1 MFWWV
6 ILAVALSVTA
16 WLGSGP
22 PPLSRL
28 KTVREPDSS
37 DRVSAWI
44 RGRWGRLIG
53 APGAPWREIAI
64 ACDLLGVG
72 LASGLPLRAA
82 LRMVVTELDT
92 AATGALRRTL
102 SEVDLGV
109 DEEAAWRTL
118 ADEPGWGP
126 VARDVARSVRSG
138 MGLSGLLVEHARRAR
153 AEAHAQALVRARQAG
168 VRGVMPLV
176 LCYLPAFMLLGVV
189 PLLGTF
195 AGEFWS

>member
-6 ILAVALSVTA
+6 ILAGALFLSA
-16 WLGSGP
+16 WVGLGP

-28 KTVREPDSS
+28 RTGRGPDASG
-37 DRVSAWI
+37 RVPAWL
-44 RGRWGRLIG
+44 RGWWGHLFG
-53 APGAPWREIAI
+53 APDAPWREVAV

-72 LASGLPLRAA
+72 LASGLPVRVA
-82 LRMVVTELDT
+82 LRMVAAELDT
-92 AATGALRRTL
+92 EALGALRRTL
-102 SEVDLGV
+102 SEIDLGV
-109 DEEAAWRTL
+109 DEETAWRSL

-126 VARDVARSVRSG
+126 VARDVARSVHSG
-138 MGLSGLLVEHARRAR
+138 MGLSGLLAEHARRAR
-153 AEAHAQALVRARQAG
+153 AEAHSRALVRARQAG

-189 PLLGTF
+189 PLLGAF